1 MCDDAKF
8 FVIFSIWTNAKM
20 LFSVELL
27 ETLKHSIKGYV
38 EALTKV
44 IFEVG

>member
-1 MCDDAKF
+1 MGKTQAYGL
-8 FVIFSIWTNAKM
+8 

-27 ETLKHSIKGYV
+27 ETSKLSMNGYV
-38 EALTKV
+38 EALTMV